1 MEKTTGTP
9 YSRNFPIATTKKKVI
24 SFSLW
29 GNNPLYTVGA
39 IKNADLAP
47 QIYPG
52 WICRFYTD
60 ATVPSE
66 VIKNLARRDYV
77 EIVSMKKSS
86 DDFSGSFWRFLAIN
100 DPEVEITI
108 IRDADYRL
116 NWREKAAV
124 DEWLASG
131 LPFHI
136 MRDRPWHKD
145 EIMAGMWGVK
155 GNIEI
160 KVAIANYLKKHSKE
174 LVKGIDKKFLAEV
187 IYPLAKYQSL
197 VHDEFFA
204 GKPSLLL
211 PLDSWFFVAV
221 NWEKG
226 ERFAEAIALI
236 YLTLNLPVK
245 QPSFSFLSRQQTDS
259 NNSQKA
265 KAYFNRGQALKKQG
279 KYEEA
284 IAHFQKAIKADPNYT
299 PARNNLGSILQ
310 ERGKLEEAI
319 TCYKNALKTHPNFY
333 PSISNLASIYLMKGE
348 LNKAEAGFNRALKIK
363 PDYVHALYHLGLV
376 YKQQTK
382 LEDAI
387 KLFQNAAKHHP
398 NLADA
403 YFQLGQI
410 WELQSQFSLAKI
422 AYERIKKINPQ
433 FPHLFRN
440 LAFVEFNLCHWENY
454 DAFVKQLIDATAK
467 YVKEDKGSFTVAPFH
482 LNAIPLPPEL
492 HLAVARRKAKSINRS
507 IASKKLRF
515 SYSEK
520 TDKLRVGY
528 VSPDFYGHAVGRL
541 VSRMFE
547 RHDREKFEVF
557 GYQLLN
563 ASDEVTE
570 TIKNGCDEF
579 RNLYELSVENA
590 ARKINSDGIDF
601 LIDLAGYT
609 ANSNTEIFAYRPA
622 PIQATFLGYPNT
634 MGADFIQYL
643 LTDKWIVP
651 PELAEYYSE
660 EIIYLPHQFPCSPM
674 EISQKQFSR
683 ADFGLPEEGFVFA
696 CLNRHYKITPELF
709 DVWMRVL
716 QQVEGS
722 VLWLSFAVREAIANL
737 RNTAVASGIAP
748 ERLIFA
754 EKLPHPEYLARLQL
768 ADLGL
773 DTLIYN
779 GGSTT
784 VAALYAGLPMLTKPG
799 STNAA
804 RMGASIC
811 ASGGMEELI
820 CQSLEE
826 YEGKAVRLA
835 THPEELQQLRQRL
848 KARKAPLFDLS
859 GFVASLEGALEE
871 IATGG
876 HNCSIQ

>member
-1 MEKTTGTP
+1 MEKAIATP
-9 YSRNFPIATTKKKVI
+9 YSRDLPIATTKKKVI

-66 VIKNLARRDYV
+66 VIKNLAGRDYV
-77 EIVSMKKSS
+77 EIVSIEKPS
-86 DDFSGSFWRFLAIN
+86 DGFLGSFWRFLAIN
-100 DPEVEITI
+100 DPDVEITI
-108 IRDADYRL
+108 IRDADSRL

-124 DEWLASG
+124 DEWLASN

-136 MRDRPWHKD
+136 MRDHPWHKN

-155 GNIEI
+155 GNLEI
-160 KVAIANYLKKHSKE
+160 KIAMANYLKKHSKE
-174 LVKGIDKKFLAEV
+174 LVKGIDQKFLAEV

-197 VHDEFFA
+197 VHDEFFR
-204 GKPSLLL
+204 GKPFPL
-211 PLDSWFFVAV
+211 PRQNNEYVGQIFRSDGSKVRELDAALEEYLSSQLTVA
-221 NWEKG
+221 
-226 ERFAEAIALI
+226 
-236 YLTLNLPVK
+236 K
-245 QPSFSFLSRQQTDS
+245 QEFTI
-259 NNSQKA
+259 
-265 KAYFNRGQALKKQG
+265 GQSLKKQG

-284 IAHFQKAIKADPNYT
+284 AAHFQKAIKADPNYL
-299 PARNNLGSILQ
+299 PARNNLGSTFQ
-310 ERGKLEEAI
+310 EQGRLEEAI
-319 TCYKNALKTHPNFY
+319 TCYQNALKINPNFY
-333 PSISNLASIYLMKGE
+333 PSISNLASIYLIKEE
-348 LNKAEAGFNRALKIK
+348 LNKAEKGFNRVLKIK

-376 YKQQTK
+376 YKQQAK

-387 KLFQNAAKHHP
+387 KLFKTAIKHQD
-398 NLADA
+398 NFADG

-410 WELQSQFSLAKI
+410 WECLSEFTLAKT
-422 AYERIKKINPQ
+422 AYQQCQKLNPTAKYLLGH
-433 FPHLFRN
+433 FG
-440 LAFVEFNLCHWENY
+440 FVKLCLCDWENY
-454 DAFVKQLIDATAK
+454 DAFVKQLIDETTK
-467 YVKEDKGSFTVAPFH
+467 YVKEDKGTFTLAPFH
-482 LNAIPLPPEL
+482 LNLMSFPQEL
-492 HLAVARRKAKSINRS
+492 HLELARYKAESINKS
-507 IASKKLRF
+507 IASNPLKF

-541 VSRMFE
+541 VSGLFE
-547 RHDREKFEVF
+547 RHNRDKFEVF
-557 GYQLLN
+557 GYKLLKPGD
-563 ASDEVTE
+563 AVTE

-590 ARKINSDGIDF
+590 ARQINSDGIDI

-609 ANSNTEIFAYRPA
+609 ANSKTEIFAYKPA
-622 PIQATFLGYPNT
+622 KFQATFLGYPNT

-674 EISQKQFSR
+674 EISQQQFTR

-696 CLNRHYKITPELF
+696 CCNRHYKITPELF

-716 QQVEGS
+716 KQVEGS
-722 VLWLSFAVREAIANL
+722 VLWLSFSVEETVENL
-737 RNTAVASGIAP
+737 RRSARERGVAPS
-748 ERLIFA
+748 RLIFA
-754 EKLPHPEYLARLQL
+754 KKLLHPEYLARLQL
-768 ADLGL
+768 ADLAL

-784 VAALYAGLPMLTKPG
+784 VAALYVGLPVLTKPG
-799 STNAA
+799 ATNAA

-811 ASGGMEELI
+811 ASGGMEEMI
-820 CQSLEE
+820 CGTLEE
-826 YEGKAVRLA
+826 YEAKAVLMGS
-835 THPEELQQLRQRL
+835 HPEELRRLRQRL
-848 KARKAPLFDLS
+848 QARNAPLFDLS
-859 GFVASLEGALEE
+859 GFVASLEAALEE
-871 IATGG
+871 IMSYI
-876 HNCSIQ
+876 N